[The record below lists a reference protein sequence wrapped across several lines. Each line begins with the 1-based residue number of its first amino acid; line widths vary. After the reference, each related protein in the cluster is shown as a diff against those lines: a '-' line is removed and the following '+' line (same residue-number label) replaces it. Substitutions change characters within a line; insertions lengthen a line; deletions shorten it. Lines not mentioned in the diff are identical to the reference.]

1 MTEFVAN
8 GVTLSLAWFVAINA
22 FVSVLILG
30 TAHVLL
36 RRDRPR
42 APGFWL
48 AFRLAPAAFSIA
60 FVVLVFAPSYWRY
73 EPREAVEGFDLT
85 LTTMALSATALFC
98 AAIVRGFSAWRSAA
112 RRVESWLRGAGS
124 IIVGTTRCFV
134 LETDR
139 PMLALSGIVHPRLV
153 VTRGLVDALSDRE
166 LAAAVAHELGHR
178 RAWDNLKRLAIR
190 SAPDLLGRFGVARQ
204 LERRWASA
212 AEHAADRAVGH
223 RVSARCELASALV
236 KIARRTTTA
245 CAPALDA
252 SEFGEPISTL
262 GEGEIASRVRLLL
275 EDGDGDV
282 ARTRLPRI
290 VAGMGAVG
298 AITILIVSYVPTLR
312 LIHDATEI
320 AIRILP

>member
-1 MTEFVAN
+1 
-8 GVTLSLAWFVAINA
+8 VTLSLAWFVATNA
-22 FVSVLILG
+22 VMSALILS
-30 TAHVLL
+30 TAPLIL
-36 RRDRPR
+36 RREPSR

-73 EPREAVEGFDLT
+73 EPREGVEGFDLT
-85 LTTMALSATALFC
+85 LTMLAISALGLFG
-98 AAIVRGFSAWRSAA
+98 AAIVRGFSAWRTAA
-112 RRVESWLRGAGS
+112 RRVKSWLQGAGS
-124 IIVGTTRCFV
+124 IVVGTTRCFV

-153 VTRGLVDALSDRE
+153 VTRGLVEALNDSE

-178 RAWDNLKRLAIR
+178 RAWDNLKRLVIR
-190 SAPDLLGRFGVARQ
+190 SAPDFLGSSRIARQ

-212 AEHAADRAVGH
+212 AEHAADRAVGR
-223 RVSARCELASALV
+223 RVSARCALASALV
-236 KIARRTTTA
+236 KIARRTTA
-245 CAPALDA
+245 APAAAL
-252 SEFGEPISTL
+252 EPTQLGEPISTL

-275 EDGDGDV
+275 EDGDV
-282 ARTRLPRI
+282 AQTRWLRMVTGI
-290 VAGMGAVG
+290 TAVAAT
-298 AITILIVSYVPTLR
+298 TILVVSYVPILR